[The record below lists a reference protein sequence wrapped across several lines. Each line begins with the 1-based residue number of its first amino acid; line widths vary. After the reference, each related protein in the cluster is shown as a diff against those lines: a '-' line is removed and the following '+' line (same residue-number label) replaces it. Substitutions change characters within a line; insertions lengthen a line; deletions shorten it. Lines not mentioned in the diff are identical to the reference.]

1 MDNLSVSAKEG
12 NQVNEE
18 KPPPRVC
25 PRCDSNNTKFCYYNN
40 YSVSQP
46 RYFCKNCRRYWTHGG
61 ALRNI
66 PIGGSCRKPKRLRID
81 QSAIFPMVSV
91 ENQPIN
97 HQPFLHVQENN
108 EFAGSFGGSS
118 SFGVGNHFSHLS
130 EIHGVANVSSIPTFR
145 PMDCLNFPDTSF
157 QQYYDV
163 GSNDLIGNPFIN
175 QSIGGYADNHN
186 DYHINQVD
194 QHKWNHSFNNTM
206 DIINH
211 KSSTTENIG
220 SPRTEM
226 DQNNNRM
233 INNSL
238 FKSSSYLLEKHGP

>member
-1 MDNLSVSAKEG
+1 MDNLTVSAKED

-18 KPPPRVC
+18 KHPPRVC

-66 PIGGSCRKPKRLRID
+66 PIGGSSRKPKRPKVD
-81 QSAIFPMVSV
+81 QSSVSQMVSI
-91 ENQPIN
+91 ENQTVN

-108 EFAGSFGGSS
+108 EFSGSFGGSS
-118 SFGVGNHFSHLS
+118 SFVVGNPFSPLS
-130 EIHGVANVSSIPTFR
+130 EIHGVANVSPNQTFR
-145 PMDCLNFPDTSF
+145 PVDCLNFSDTSF

-163 GSNDLIGNPFIN
+163 GSNDLIGNPLIN
-175 QSIGGYADNHN
+175 QSIGVYVDNSN

-194 QHKWNHSFNNTM
+194 QHKWNHNFNNTM

-211 KSSTTENIG
+211 KASTSGNIA

-226 DQNNNRM
+226 NKNNNGT
-233 INNSL
+233 NNCL
-238 FKSSSYLLEKHGP
+238 FRSSSYLLEKYGL